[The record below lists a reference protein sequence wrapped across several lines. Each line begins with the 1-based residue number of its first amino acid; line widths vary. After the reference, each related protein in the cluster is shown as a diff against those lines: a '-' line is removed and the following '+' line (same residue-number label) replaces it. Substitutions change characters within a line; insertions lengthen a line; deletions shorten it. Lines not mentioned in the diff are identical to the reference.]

1 MKRTVVIFLI
11 IVLLT
16 SSCAFEDR
24 QVELTL
30 GVYTSGDWGVPN
42 PDSLELFDKAIERFE
57 TENPNIKVTYR
68 SGMLREDYSE
78 WIAGQALGDTLPDV
92 FVVLP
97 EDFGKFVSLG
107 MVQDLSGSMSRDT
120 DFDVNAYYSS
130 ALKSGQSGGIQ
141 FVLPFEIAP
150 TMMFVNKTLLL
161 NEGIAIPETDW
172 TWEELYNICEKVTQ
186 DKNDDGKLDQF
197 GCYDFSWESAAI
209 TNGAEVLD
217 GKTALFN
224 SEKFSSAVVFAKRI
238 NGLNQG
244 VNLTSV
250 DFDKGAVAFC
260 PLAFSN
266 YRAYKPYPYRIK
278 KYSDFEW
285 DCIPMPTSKDGGY
298 ASELQ
303 TLQMVISARS
313 RHKKEAWELLKYF
326 TGDYD
331 MQMSLLEYSHGLP
344 SIRKVLE
351 SEEASLILQK
361 DMPNE
366 ESYIDLNLLGNV
378 IENAKIIPP
387 FQQYAEL
394 KDLADS
400 ILYPAIYGNAN
411 VDSAVKK
418 LQRESV
424 ELLANE

>member
-1 MKRTVVIFLI
+1 MKRAVVMLLAIG
-11 IVLLT
+11 LLT
-16 SSCAFEDR
+16 SSCTLKER
-24 QVELTL
+24 QIELTL

-42 PDSLELFDKAIERFE
+42 PDSLVLFDRAIERFE
-57 TENPNIKVTYR
+57 AEHPGIKVTYR

-78 WIAGQALGDTLPDV
+78 WIAGQALADTLPDV

-97 EDFGKFVSLG
+97 EDFGKFISLG
-107 MVQDLSGSMSRDT
+107 MMEDLSGSISRDGE
-120 DFDVNAYYSS
+120 FDVNAYYTS
-130 ALKSGQSGGIQ
+130 ALRSGQMDGIQ
-141 FVLPFEIAP
+141 FALPFEIAP

-161 NEGIAIPETDW
+161 NEGIAIPEPDW
-172 TWEELYNICEKVTQ
+172 TWEEFYDICEKVTQ
-186 DKNDDGKLDQF
+186 DKNGDGKLDQF

-224 SEKFSSAVVFAKRI
+224 SEKFSLAVGFAKQI

-303 TLQMVISARS
+303 TLQMGISTRS
-313 RHKKEAWELLKYF
+313 RHEKEAWELLKYF

-331 MQMSLLEYSHGLP
+331 MQLSLLEYSNGLP
-344 SIRKVLE
+344 SLRNVLE

-366 ESYIDLNLLGNV
+366 ESYIDLNLLGDV
-378 IENAKIIPP
+378 IEHAKIVPP
-387 FQQYAEL
+387 FQQYYEL

-400 ILYPAIYGNAN
+400 TLYPAIYGNAN
-411 VDSAVKK
+411 IDSAVKK

-424 ELLANE
+424 AVLRNE

>member
-1 MKRTVVIFLI
+1 MKRLMILLTV
-11 IVLLT
+11 IVLFT
-16 SSCAFEDR
+16 SSCMFETKPI
-24 QVELTL
+24 ELTL

-42 PDSLELFDKAIERFE
+42 PDSLKLFDNAIERFE
-57 TENPNIKVTYR
+57 AEHPGIRVTYR

-78 WIAGQALGDTLPDV
+78 WVAGQALGDTLPDV

-107 MVQDLSGSMSRDT
+107 MMQDLSGNMGD
-120 DFDVNAYYSS
+120 DAEFDGNAYYSS
-130 ALKSGQSGGIQ
+130 ALKSGQIDGVQ
-141 FVLPFEIAP
+141 YALPFEIAP

-161 NEGIAIPETDW
+161 KEGITIPGADW
-172 TWEELYNICEKVTQ
+172 TWEEFYDICEKVTQ

-197 GCYDFSWESAAI
+197 GCYDFTWESAAI
-209 TNGAEVLD
+209 TNGAEVLE
-217 GKTALFN
+217 GKNAHFN
-224 SEKFSSAVVFAKRI
+224 SEKFTSAVGFAKQI

-260 PLAFSN
+260 SLTFSN

-303 TLQMVISARS
+303 TLQMGISARS
-313 RHKKEAWELLKYF
+313 RHGEEAWELLKYF

-351 SEEASLILQK
+351 SDEASLILQK

-366 ESYIDLNLLGNV
+366 ESYIDLSLLGNV
-378 IENAKIIPP
+378 IENAKIMPP
-387 FQQYAEL
+387 FQQYSEL
-394 KDLADS
+394 KDLADG
-400 ILYPAIYGNAN
+400 ILYPVIYGNAN

-418 LQRESV
+418 LQREAMA
-424 ELLANE
+424 LLANE